1 MQWDS
6 SFNRVPWVDYAKG
19 ICIVMVVMMHSTLG
33 VEAAAGQSSWMNDL
47 VAFAAPFRMPDFFLI
62 AGLFL
67 MRRIDRDWSD
77 YIDRKVVHFAYF
89 YVLWLIVQFGFKAP
103 IFIAEQGAVGTLDSF
118 VHALVQPFG
127 TLWFI
132 YMLPI
137 FFVVTKLLRTTTP
150 GIVLAVAALLSISNF
165 DTGIDI
171 VDQFAAYFV
180 YFYAGYVLA
189 PMIFRSAERLDTTPG
204 LAMVGLAA
212 WAAINLMAV
221 QSGLADWPLVDLALG
236 FAGAGAVVACSV
248 LLARFDWGAAL
259 RYCGEQSIVIYLA
272 FTIPMAVT
280 RTILLKLGVISDLG
294 SVALIVT
301 LAGITGALIMYWI
314 VRRTPL
320 AFLFERPEWAH
331 IRSKGAAI
339 KNTPLENAG
348 SQG

>member
-67 MRRIDRDWSD
+67 MRRIDRDWPD
-77 YIDRKVVHFAYF
+77 YIDRKVLHFAYF
-89 YVLWLIVQFGFKAP
+89 YVLWLVVQFAFKAP
-103 IFIAEQGAVGTLDSF
+103 VFIADQGAIGTLDSF

-137 FFVVTKLLRTTTP
+137 FFVVTKFLRTTTP
-150 GIVLAVAALLSISNF
+150 GIVLAVAALLSISSF
-165 DTGIDI
+165 DTGIDV
-171 VDQFAAYFV
+171 VDEFAAYFV

-189 PMIFRSAERLDTTPG
+189 PLIFRTAERLEAAPRLALAG
-204 LAMVGLAA
+204 LAG

-221 QSGLADWPLVDLALG
+221 QSGVADWPVVDLALG

-248 LLARFDWGAAL
+248 LLTRFDWAGAL

-272 FTIPMAVT
+272 FTIPMAIT
-280 RTILLKLGVISDLG
+280 RTVLLKLGIISDLG

-301 LAGITGALIMYWI
+301 MAGITGALIMFWI

-320 AFLFERPEWAH
+320 AFLFERPEWTH
-331 IRSKGAAI
+331 IRRNGAAVESTQL
-339 KNTPLENAG
+339 KTAR